1 MKRISFL
8 MMALLLMGGIVMAQ
22 GNRRGNRAMD
32 PKARAERMT
41 ERMAKEYSLNDVQKR
56 QLMEVNLAMA
66 EQMGPRSKN
75 MRPAKRGRACVTDS
89 CYCQEYKGKSSKMT
103 KEDRQKMYQEMKSA
117 KEAYD
122 AKLQKIMTQDQYAA
136 YLRNQADRIQKMKSH
151 RR

>member
-41 ERMAKEYSLNDVQKR
+41 ERMAKEYSLNDVQRK
-56 QLMEVNLAMA
+56 QLLELNMTMA
-66 EQMGPRSKN
+66 EQMGNRSKA
-75 MRPAKRGRACVTDS
+75 MKSSKRGRACVTDS
-89 CYCQEYKGKSSKMT
+89 CYCQEHKYKSSKVS
-103 KEDRQKMYQEMKSA
+103 KEDRQEMYRKMKAS

-136 YLRNQADRIQKMKSH
+136 YLRNQAQRVEKMRP